1 MNCYDTLFSFITKGH
16 QKKCFLVNF
25 ATILRTAFLQNTQ
38 ERFLIT
44 FITHHLTFLCE
55 SFKTLLFM
63 EYNFFLVSTILS
75 TLNKK
80 QNLTLHIW
88 LHLLKKSLME
98 NFISCAVLLVIFF
111 KLKSVKYSERITS
124 FMRFRHITQCI
135 HKTKGMGK
143 LLSKKSKYR

>member
-1 MNCYDTLFSFITKGH
+1 MIRDERKKNFENELLWHTLQLYYKRTPEKVFSCKFCNNSENSFSAEH
-16 QKKCFLVNF
+16 SR
-25 ATILRTAFLQNTQ
+25 TISYNYYYSSP
-38 ERFLIT
+38 
-44 FITHHLTFLCE
+44 FITHH
-55 SFKTLLFM
+55 
-63 EYNFFLVSTILS
+63 FFLVSTILS

-111 KLKSVKYSERITS
+111 KLKSLKYSERITS
-124 FMRFRHITQCI
+124 FMRFRDITQCI

-143 LLSKKSKYR
+143 LLSKKSEYR